1 MKNLIPTI
9 YLILS
14 CISPVSCSNSPNITI
29 QLKSTNTVVQSQ
41 LETSPESVTDNPG
54 KTETNIETESASS
67 NLNNMTKKN
76 PTPTRELPK

>member
-14 CISPVSCSNSPNITI
+14 CISPVSCSNSRNSTI
-29 QLKSTNTVVQSQ
+29 QLKSTKTVVQSQ

-54 KTETNIETESASS
+54 KRETNIETESASS

-76 PTPTRELPK
+76 LNPTRELPK